1 MKSQETYFVDDPE
14 IDPKIFKAL
23 QKQLEDAMLA
33 ADIVPTARST
43 MKDFVAEI
51 TAWAS
56 ADNVLSLSQRARKRS
71 SFAAKI
77 CAVRSEFPHGH
88 VLTSSS

>member
-1 MKSQETYFVDDPE
+1 MKSQGTYFVDDPE

-43 MKDFVAEI
+43 MKDFVADEI
-51 TAWAS
+51 
-56 ADNVLSLSQRARKRS
+56 
-71 SFAAKI
+71 
-77 CAVRSEFPHGH
+77 E
-88 VLTSSS
+88 